1 MISQE
6 DKTKI
11 TELAQRYGVS
21 QILLFGS
28 ALLKD
33 DFSDIDLAVKGIKPE
48 LFFKFYG
55 ELIFKVSKPV
65 DLIDLDI
72 DNPFVKLVQ
81 QEGVPI
87 YGWLTAED

>member
-1 MISQE
+1 MISE
-6 DKTKI
+6 KDKNKI
-11 TELAQRYGVS
+11 SELANKYGVS

-33 DFSDIDLAVKGIKPE
+33 NFNDIDLAVKGIKPE

-55 ELIFKVSKPV
+55 ELLFAVSKPV

-72 DNPFVKLVQ
+72 ENPFVELVQ
-81 QEGVPI
+81 QEGVKI
-87 YGWLTAED
+87 YG